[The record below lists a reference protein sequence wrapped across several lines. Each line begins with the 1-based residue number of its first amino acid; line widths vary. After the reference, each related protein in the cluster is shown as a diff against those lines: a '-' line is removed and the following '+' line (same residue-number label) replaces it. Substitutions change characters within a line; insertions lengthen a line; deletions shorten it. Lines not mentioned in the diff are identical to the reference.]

1 VQKNLFYQMYD
12 NVDIQS
18 ESQSRAGR
26 QEYAKQ
32 ASIIVL
38 LKGEYDG
45 DIIVQI
51 RTIKLS
57 REGRVWQ
64 VNAVEV
70 SSF

>member
-1 VQKNLFYQMYD
+1 MYD
-12 NVDIQS
+12 KVDIQS

-57 REGRVWQ
+57 RDGRVWQ

-70 SSF
+70 SGF